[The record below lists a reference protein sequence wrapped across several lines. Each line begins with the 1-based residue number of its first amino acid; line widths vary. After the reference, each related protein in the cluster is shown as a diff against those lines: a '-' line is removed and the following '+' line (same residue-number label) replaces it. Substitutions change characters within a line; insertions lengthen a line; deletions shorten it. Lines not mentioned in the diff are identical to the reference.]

1 MANTNQIYYRGL
13 PFQMQS
19 LRDGIP
25 QPSNDIYYGP
35 WDVSEDQIIS
45 TLQETLGVSSLPDG
59 ATVAR
64 WVNGTRSSIQEYHI
78 IDNQLVAKSG
88 GAAQSNDIRAIFA
101 YLVNS
106 ETDQSKI
113 AIPTI
118 TRANSFQ
125 ELIRAIN
132 NTEWTASFNVE
143 VDYDRQVIWACYGL
157 FKVEQNGNYTLYG
170 LDGTT
175 NNAQWSKPFLLSGG
189 GVSSSTSVS
198 NDIYR
203 CSLSN
208 YNVSIPKS
216 IDGKVS
222 NKALKE
228 ASYTILQVFYNGEPV
243 ASNNISSIALQDS
256 FAPITDGNGN
266 GFRVRT
272 GQDITTINGIEVP
285 AKVYWLE
292 WADTDHDKLSTDQVL
307 AYTKSVDDDSVLS
320 KVNSDTFFA
329 VGFLVSVGAQNMTI
343 MQQMRFTS
351 KEYSYK
357 ITVAPGVINIPST
370 NLAPA
375 ITCTA
380 NKLYWDGTIQKY
392 AVDTTNAHYFKLSF
406 ANGNTAREIWSEDE
420 NSEPITTTNG
430 SWTFSQDEMQQ
441 FLSGG
446 DNVNDYIEAYIL
458 SPDKEIEDHQAV
470 AVFYQ
475 SKLRT
480 ESFSDFDCDLIGENV
495 LVNKALLG
503 NNLTP
508 EAKASLK
515 KTSYATLTITYHGQ
529 PLSGNQYRITEV
541 KEIGQS
547 APATSA
553 QFKLVD
559 GDVELNSG
567 YLNNTEHD
575 YSANYPKSFYC
586 TKVFG
591 DTGVEVDFEYVD
603 PNDSSVTY
611 TGQQSQKIIVL
622 DSNEFYDIK
631 VFPSQIR
638 LNKDRIYVYGN
649 SAQLSI
655 DYYVGTTTQQIT
667 NFSDFD
673 VTLVLYKN
681 DRTDIASITYHGTQ
695 PVPADDNPLIG
706 ENGIITL
713 PDLSNA
719 TTDNKFVDLD
729 YAVFTLKKN
738 GVYQAQEDCD
748 IYIMPEDGK
757 NGYSPYVLNFQH
769 SLVIDDDTTAS
780 SLKNASYFV
789 PELKYEDVVQE
800 MGTYL
805 INIVSQSI
813 YDENDQLVE
822 FTVDNTKQGLFA
834 MLADNQNNKPV
845 GFYLIPNPAVFD
857 STVQYPFKDHQ
868 YYGTITYAAY
878 VVGGSGIAA
887 TLQQNIRI
895 QNYSDGRNYV
905 LNVTPN
911 VLYKDVLGTL
921 QTNKNT
927 VITFNAI
934 ESIGDQVSNLVL
946 DVDDTV
952 NKNYILLSFVGTNYT
967 YKITQE
973 QAQLGTIAID
983 FSNSTFLDYVN
994 SSTII
999 NCRLFVNGFEWDTEP
1014 ISFSYQGETGES
1026 VSSNYA
1032 LTLDNDYIIID
1043 DDTVSSDLAI
1053 VSQTQASI
1061 YYEGQ
1066 QVNVSDN
1073 NPLSVT
1079 VSGNLD
1085 NIFEPVTN
1093 QSNLSYHLTFKPN
1106 ASIVE
1111 TSGTVNVS
1119 ITFDDENNNTVVLSK
1134 SQKVLIKDIGNGEVY
1149 KLIVSPNSVSIN
1161 SNGIANSS
1169 SASISVNMIKNGEV
1183 TRQNL
1188 NDNSIQIQFIGYV
1201 NSQNDS
1207 ESQPMNISIANM
1219 DTTQQQGYEY
1229 KINLTGT
1236 ATGNAGIPYT
1246 ILTDF
1251 SALEVQAVKNGLIID
1266 SETIQFVKDGQ
1277 DGNGVEYVYLLS
1289 DTINPNLTIAYD
1301 CRGYV
1306 KVGNKYQIVQQT
1318 NSVAKTN
1325 DDFLPII
1332 EPVFSEDYDKLV
1344 NDTRKYKHWSD
1355 DLIQPTET
1363 SKYVY
1368 WAQRKWNSLNHRW
1381 NNFGNP
1387 VLMYQHTTDGTSPYL
1402 LTIDNDVVVLDDNA
1416 TNGVIEQVSKANIK
1430 LLKGVE
1436 DVTNQCFITSEN
1448 SYETNK
1454 PYVVTISE
1462 EGGQYDLFDV
1472 VISNNAFYLQLKENT
1487 YLSADDPY
1495 RTIHIRAEYEGNIIA
1510 ETVQKVKIFDISEDG
1525 SSYKLMLSNDVLYR
1539 RYDGKILEAGFDE
1552 DIEVKLQKIS
1562 GDLAEIK
1569 YETIN
1574 TVASRVHV
1582 MLRVM
1587 KDNNPDN
1594 DEVQYYTS
1602 SDGETVVFP
1611 ANALNRYNQTNCK
1624 GIYVE
1629 AYAVNNSGYNLV
1641 LFDREQ
1647 ITFSIAGEQ
1656 GSSGITASLTNDTII
1671 VDDNI
1676 TNDLLNSVS
1685 TGLIQ
1690 VFKGTE
1696 KLTYKAQDSDYS
1708 VGIALPNGS
1717 NIGAESAAVNGDYQ
1731 VYLKKINENADLIAG
1746 ETYTITYTITVGT
1759 TVLYKYQKLKVVDV
1773 SEDGSSYRLLLTPDV
1788 ITATNSGKADSE
1800 QTITIEAQE
1809 ISPNE
1814 IRSVIADNNYTVTAK
1829 DDTGTSLTI
1838 ENNTIHYDANANLPK
1853 YIVVQL
1859 TKKVN
1864 NEDVVVDQETISIVK
1879 EGKQGDS
1886 GKRGATIRTFYKS
1899 LKHPMVD
1906 FQYKDGTDD
1915 FIDFIIIDE
1924 GDQPYAVYQ
1933 CKSSVKY
1940 TSTVPNNWYEDS
1952 EHWMQITSEQAAYY
1966 QNLLAAN
1973 AKIDSLAATYL
1984 TTKSITL
1991 KDSQENIYGQFTA
2004 IDDED
2009 AQYNYPLWLGQKD
2022 GKPVFAVDKD
2032 GNLTCNNASS
2042 KFYGTAIA
2050 KQQTITLSQLK
2061 SEGYL
2066 YEDGDEY
2073 KIYFCPC
2080 LYGSNVLLKQD
2091 DEFYLDPNNTPNYK
2105 IYIDFPAYI
2114 TTRNKHLSQNQ
2125 LQQINYAN
2133 QFINL
2138 YQKLQFDL
2146 NKGNC
2151 TGVYFR
2157 GILSTSKSQN
2167 NNVANTLSLEGL
2179 LLTSTGR
2186 NIQNSD
2192 QPTSSLIQWSQ
2203 AGIVDDLHGD
2213 WIWEIPV
2220 QKTDDSGNYYLRPI
2234 DYDSDIIF
2242 ICESLLP
2249 GYNDTSQTHF
2259 ANHIGVYWRSL
2270 LVVTQHLSYD
2280 TGNYSAYTTQ
2290 DMTGYTFAPT
2300 IDENAFNVTNPRNQ
2314 FYNT

>member
-1 MANTNQIYYRGL
+1 MANTDQIYYRGL

-35 WDVSEDQIIS
+35 WDISEDQIIS

-118 TRANSFQ
+118 NRANSFQ

-189 GVSSSTSVS
+189 GVSSNTSVS

-292 WADTDHDKLSTDQVL
+292 WADTDHDKLSTDEAL

-406 ANGNTAREIWSEDE
+406 TNGTDVREVWSEDE

-430 SWTFSQDEMQQ
+430 SWTFSQDAMQQ

-480 ESFSDFDCDLIGENV
+480 ESFSDFDCDLINENV
-495 LVNKALLG
+495 LVNQALLG

-508 EAKASLK
+508 EAQATLK
-515 KTSYATLTITYHGQ
+515 KVSYATLTITYHGQ
-529 PLSGNQYRITEV
+529 PLSGDQYRITEV
-541 KEIGQS
+541 KEIGHTPSEQ
-547 APATSA
+547 ATA
-553 QFKLVD
+553 EFKLVD
-559 GDVELNSG
+559 GNTELDSG
-567 YLNNTEHD
+567 YLNDTDND
-575 YSANYPKSFYC
+575 YSAKYPKSFYC

-591 DTGVEVDFEYVD
+591 DTGVEVDFEYID

-638 LNKDRIYVYGN
+638 LNKDRTYVYGS

-655 DYYVGTTTQQIT
+655 NHYIGATTQQVSD
-667 NFSDFD
+667 FSDFN
-673 VTLVLYKN
+673 VQLTLYTNNRAPLSSV
-681 DRTDIASITYHGTQ
+681 TYHGTGEQ
-695 PVPADDNPLIG
+695 PLIG
-706 ENGIITL
+706 INGIIEL
-713 PDLSNA
+713 PALTNNDFAN
-719 TTDNKFVDLD
+719 LD

-738 GVYQAQEDCD
+738 GEYLAQEDCD
-748 IYIMPEDGK
+748 VYIMPKDGK

-934 ESIGDQVSNLVL
+934 ESIGDQTSNLVL

-952 NKNYILLSFVGTNYT
+952 NKNYILLQFVGANYT

-973 QAQLGTIAID
+973 QVQLGTISID
-983 FSNSTFLDYVN
+983 FSNSAFLDYVN

-1043 DDTVSSDLAI
+1043 DDTVSSDLEI

-1066 QVNVSDN
+1066 QVNVSGN
-1073 NPLSVT
+1073 NPLKVT
-1079 VSGNLD
+1079 VSSKLD
-1085 NIFEPVTN
+1085 NIFQPVAD

-1106 ASIVE
+1106 ASVVE
-1111 TSGTVNVS
+1111 MSGTVNVS
-1119 ITFDDENNNTVVLSK
+1119 ITFDDANHNTVVLSK

-1188 NDNSIQIQFIGYV
+1188 NDNSIRIQFIGYV

-1207 ESQPMNISIANM
+1207 ESQPMNISINNI

-1236 ATGNAGIPYT
+1236 ATGNAGVPYT

-1332 EPVFSEDYDKLV
+1332 EPVLSEDYDKLV
-1344 NDTRKYKHWSD
+1344 DDTRKYKHWSD
-1355 DLIQPTET
+1355 NLIQPTET

-1368 WAQRKWNSLNHRW
+1368 FAQRKWNSLNHRW
-1381 NNFGNP
+1381 NNFGDP
-1387 VLMYQHTTDGTSPYL
+1387 VLMYQHTSDGTSPYL

-1416 TNGVIEQVSKANIK
+1416 TNDVIEQVSKANIK

-1436 DVTNQCFITSEN
+1436 DVTSQ
-1448 SYETNK
+1448 Y
-1454 PYVVTISE
+1454 TIIASE
-1462 EGGQYDLFDV
+1462 EGGQYDLFTIV
-1472 VISNNAFYLQLKENT
+1472 APTAEKNYYYLQLKDNT
-1487 YLSADDPY
+1487 YLSTEDPY
-1495 RTIHIRAEYEGNIIA
+1495 RTIHFYATDGNNIIA

-1552 DIEVKLQKIS
+1552 NIEVKLQKIS

-1629 AYAVNNSGYNLV
+1629 AYAINNSGYNLV

-1676 TNDLLNSVS
+1676 TNGLLKEVS

-1696 KLTYKAQDSDYS
+1696 KLTYKTQDSDYS

-1717 NIGAESAAVNGDYQ
+1717 NIDAESDAVNGDYQ
-1731 VYLKKINENADLIAG
+1731 VYFKKINENADLIAG

-1788 ITATNSGKADSE
+1788 ITATSNGKADSE
-1800 QTITIEAQE
+1800 QTITISAVK
-1809 ISPNE
+1809 ISPSGSE
-1814 IRSVIADNNYTVTAK
+1814 P
-1829 DDTGTSLTI
+1829 LTLTTQGAGAYWV
-1838 ENNTIHYDANANLPK
+1838 ETDNANFPITTNNDIKTIQVSNSTELPQ
-1853 YIVVQL
+1853 YIVVTLKTQY
-1859 TKKVN
+1859 KGN
-1864 NEDVVVDQETISIVK
+1864 NVVIDQETISIVK
-1879 EGKQGDS
+1879 EGKQGDPG
-1886 GKRGATIRTFYKS
+1886 GKGATIRTFYES
-1899 LKHPMVD
+1899 GKHPMVG
-1906 FQYKDGTDD
+1906 FEYQDGSDE
-1915 FIDFIIIDE
+1915 FLDFIIMDESPSTNNEETVYPVYRCAKSHQYNVSTTALDNTEYWTLIDSY
-1924 GDQPYAVYQ
+1924 G
-1933 CKSSVKY
+1933 S
-1940 TSTVPNNWYEDS
+1940 
-1952 EHWMQITSEQAAYY
+1952 AYY

-1973 AKIDSLAATYL
+1973 AKIDSLATR
-1984 TTKSITL
+1984 SVTL
-1991 KDSQENIYGQFTA
+1991 KDGNTSYGQFTVV
-2004 IDDED
+2004 EKSETTSK
-2009 AQYNYPLWLGQKD
+2009 YPLWLGDKNN
-2022 GKPVFAVDKD
+2022 PNFYVDKD
-2032 GNLTCNNASS
+2032 GNLTCKNASS

-2050 KQQTITLSQLK
+2050 KQQTITLSQLAA
-2061 SEGYL
+2061 ENYL

-2073 KIYFCPC
+2073 KIYFCPS

-2091 DEFYLDPNNTPNYK
+2091 DEFYPDPNNTPNYK

-2114 TTRNKHLSQNQ
+2114 TTRDKHLSPNQ

-2167 NNVANTLSLEGL
+2167 NGVANTLSLEGL
-2179 LLTSTGR
+2179 LSTSTGR
-2186 NIQNSD
+2186 NIQGSD
-2192 QPTSSLIQWSQ
+2192 EPTSSLIQWSQ

-2249 GYNDTSQTHF
+2249 GYKDTSQTHF

-2300 IDENAFNVTNPRNQ
+2300 INENTFNVTDPRNQ